1 MEEQYYENILN
12 IKTSGKQELEEAT
25 RYYNRYEPTDYI
37 LLIIHNIKFFL

>member
-25 RYYNRYEPTDYI
+25 RYYNSMN
-37 LLIIHNIKFFL
+37 LQIIRL